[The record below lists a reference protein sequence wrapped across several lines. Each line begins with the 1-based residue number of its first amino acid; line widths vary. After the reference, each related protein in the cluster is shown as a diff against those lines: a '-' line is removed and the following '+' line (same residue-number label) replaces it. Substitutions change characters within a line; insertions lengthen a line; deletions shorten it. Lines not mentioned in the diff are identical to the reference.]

1 MNSLTGLLSNAPLRS
16 ISIGDIAKGA
26 GISRPSLYF
35 YFDSKAQIFCA
46 LLARTRYHCPDDFPL
61 LAADHAS
68 QVAAEVRSIVDQTV
82 RSWQE
87 NTVIL
92 RRGFEAAEDL
102 DVQRQWQQRL
112 TGLVDFLA
120 DWIDRRRSAG
130 LLATTEETP
139 AELAES
145 LIWLFEK
152 SCYRLFSSHS
162 TTSVEQ
168 DRRAA
173 VLAGVGMRILG
184 EMPARVVGDR

>member
-1 MNSLTGLLSNAPLRS
+1 MLVNASLRS

-61 LAADHAS
+61 LASVEAS
-68 QVAAEVRSIVDQTV
+68 AITAEVRSIVDQTV

-87 NTVIL
+87 NTVVL

-102 DVQRQWQQRL
+102 DVQRQWQQ
-112 TGLVDFLA
+112 TMSGLIGFIA
-120 DWIDRRRSAG
+120 EWIDRRRSAG
-130 LLATTEETP
+130 LLVTTEETS

-145 LIWLFEK
+145 LIWLIEK
-152 SCYRLFSSHS
+152 SCYRLFASRA
-162 TTSVEQ
+162 TTQAEQ

-173 VLAGVGMRILG
+173 VLAGVGLRILG
-184 EMPARVVGDR
+184 ETPAHVLPDRRP